1 MDGWMD
7 EWMNGWMDGAET
19 AKLVGCFVLY
29 IYVAFVGTII
39 NILYPSITPLF
50 IADTPIS
57 HFNKLPHNFIV
68 IRTVVH
74 FKICQIKQTQI

>member
-39 NILYPSITPLF
+39 NILYPSITSQY

-57 HFNKLPHNFIV
+57 HFNK
-68 IRTVVH
+68 
-74 FKICQIKQTQI
+74 